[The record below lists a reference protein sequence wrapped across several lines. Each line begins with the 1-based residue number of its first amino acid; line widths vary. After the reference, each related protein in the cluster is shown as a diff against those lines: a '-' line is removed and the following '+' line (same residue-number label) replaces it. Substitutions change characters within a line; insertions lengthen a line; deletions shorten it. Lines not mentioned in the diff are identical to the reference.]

1 MSVTNFACGHLQS
14 LQFKK
19 KKSSNYLNQSAIE
32 CTFQWLVLRLLSQQC
47 FPHAKSPE
55 EHVRGSRNR
64 EVNSAENLHGV
75 IELPGTLKTS
85 FFRLAMIMLPCNLP
99 GWQWKWQPGSPFSCD
114 WYSDWDFIIQLTS
127 PGFQEVVTGQPLAF
141 PSPKLLWCVML
152 LQFIY
157 QVLCCIEHFGREIIL
172 WLWL

>member
-1 MSVTNFACGHLQS
+1 MGRGRVRDVKIVTHTRQFLSVKCLSQILLVVTSKAYNL
-14 LQFKK
+14 KK

-55 EHVRGSRNR
+55 ERVRGSRNR

-99 GWQWKWQPGSPFSCD
+99 GWQWK
-114 WYSDWDFIIQLTS
+114 
-127 PGFQEVVTGQPLAF
+127 
-141 PSPKLLWCVML
+141 
-152 LQFIY
+152 
-157 QVLCCIEHFGREIIL
+157 
-172 WLWL
+172 